1 MNIRK
6 SEQAK
11 AIMLMIQNNLDYAAA
26 QHPHELITYAGNGV
40 SISKLG
46 HSIFDNA
53 VLLKRLVDK
62 TLTMYSGHPV
72 IALP

>member
-46 HSIFDNA
+46 TVSLTMQY
-53 VLLKRLVDK
+53 LLKRLVYK